1 MQFQHCADFIMDI
14 PNILLINPWIHDF
27 AAYDFW
33 AKPLGILRL
42 AAILREHGISVH
54 YIDCL
59 DRFHP
64 KARKTDPY
72 LRNGRGMYLKTRIP
86 KPEGLEDVSR
96 NFSRYGILPEW
107 FREDLYSV
115 PKPDLVLITS
125 LMTYWYPGVQETIC
139 VIREIFPDVPIVLG
153 GIYAGLCQDHAAK
166 HSGADEVVTG
176 PGEDILLGIVEKYS
190 GFSVRPRFVPDD
202 PNTFPYPAFDLQRKI
217 PYIPILTSTGCP
229 FSCAYCASSFLN
241 PGRMRRKPQLA
252 VKEIKYWHE
261 KYNVSD
267 FAFYDDA
274 LLTDAESHIIPMLED
289 IVSLQLPLRFHTPN
303 AIHIR
308 NITPEIARLMF
319 RADFRTL
326 RLGLETTAYEE
337 RSEWDRKVTEEEFM
351 RAVSCLK
358 EAGFTEKEIGAYLL
372 IGLPHQSLR
381 SVEES
386 VRTVR
391 KSGITP
397 VLAYYTP
404 IPHTRLWEQAVAV
417 SRYDLEADPIFSN
430 NTIFPCSDTPLSWE
444 TIFYLKNL

>member
-1 MQFQHCADFIMDI
+1 MDA
-14 PNILLINPWIHDF
+14 PDILLINPWIHDF

-42 AAILREHGISVH
+42 AAILREHGISVR

-86 KPEGLEDVSR
+86 KPKGLEDVSR

-107 FREDLYSV
+107 FREDLSSL
-115 PKPDLVLITS
+115 PKPDLILVTS
-125 LMTYWYPGVQETIC
+125 LMTYWYPGVQETIE
-139 VIREIFPDVPIVLG
+139 VIRDIFPDVPIILG
-153 GIYAGLCQDHAAK
+153 GIYASLCHDHAIK

-176 PGEDILLGIVEKYS
+176 PGEDILLGIIGKYC
-190 GFSVRPRFVPDD
+190 GFSVRPRFAPDNPD
-202 PNTFPYPAFDLQRKI
+202 TFPWPAFDLQRKI
-217 PYIPILTSTGCP
+217 PYIPILTSSGCP
-229 FSCAYCASSFLN
+229 FSCAYCASHFLN
-241 PGRMRRKPQLA
+241 PKRMQRKPELT
-252 VKEIKYWHE
+252 VKEITYWHE
-261 KYNVSD
+261 KYKVSN

-274 LLTDAESHIIPMLED
+274 LLADPERNMIPLLED
-289 IVSLQLPLRFHTPN
+289 IISLHLPVCFHTPN
-303 AIHIR
+303 AIHLR
-308 NITPEIARLMF
+308 NITRKIAELMF

-337 RSEWDRKVTEEEFM
+337 RSEWDKKVTAEEFV
-351 RAVSCLK
+351 RAVSYLK
-358 EAGFTEKEIGAYLL
+358 EAGFTEKHIGAYLL

-386 VRTVR
+386 VMTVR

-417 SRYDLEADPIFSN
+417 SRYDLEADPIFTN
-430 NTIFPCSDTPLSWE
+430 NTIFPCNDTALSWE
-444 TIFYLKNL
+444 TIFRLKNL